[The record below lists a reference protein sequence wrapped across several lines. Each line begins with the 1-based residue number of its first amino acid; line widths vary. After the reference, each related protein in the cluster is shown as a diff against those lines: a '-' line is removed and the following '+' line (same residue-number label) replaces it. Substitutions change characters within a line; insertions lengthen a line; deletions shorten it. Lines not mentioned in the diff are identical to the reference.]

1 MNADKNSDTEPDV
14 IEGVAVEKPAKTRRR
29 SASGAGGGM
38 SESESG
44 QTRQAASGTRSGG
57 DAGSRGGGDTPNTS
71 DISAGKRRAP
81 VILTISVILAIIA
94 IAVALAGTIFQHW
107 TASRQEARL
116 RAEIEA
122 LTVRVDAASETQ
134 SEQQVEAQTETEALM
149 ASLREE
155 RDATAARLAE
165 LEAAWQANPD
175 RDIEALSLR
184 LGALE
189 DDLAARREAGGVS
202 GVDPGRALALAGM
215 SVAAA
220 MNVANL
226 DGGDPAQWLPALQET
241 ARAGLDMGDLERL
254 QSLLVPR
261 PAPPGRLLAEAEDL
275 VEMMKRNP
283 GEDVGWWRST
293 TDMLGGF
300 VRLRRSDTD
309 PMSDGEASGLLSP
322 LEEFARAIRADGLAG
337 ALAASEEIAA
347 PPAGL
352 VEWQREARRRVNL
365 DAELAALTARAAA
378 LLSDA
383 VVGE

>member
-1 MNADKNSDTEPDV
+1 MTADKNSDTEPDV
-14 IEGVAVEKPAKTRRR
+14 IEGVAVEKPAKKRRR
-29 SASGAGGGM
+29 SAAGAGGGM
-38 SESESG
+38 SESGSG
-44 QTRQAASGTRSGG
+44 RTREAPSGT
-57 DAGSRGGGDTPNTS
+57 GSRGDADIPHTS
-71 DISAGKRRAP
+71 NISGRSVGKKGAA
-81 VILTISVILAIIA
+81 VILAIIA
-94 IAVALAGTIFQHW
+94 MAIALAGMIFQQW

-122 LTVRVDAASETQ
+122 LTVRVDAAAETQ
-134 SEQQVEAQTETEALM
+134 SEQQVEAQTETQAM
-149 ASLREE
+149 MTSLREE
-155 RDATAARLAE
+155 RAAMAARLAE
-165 LEAAWQANPD
+165 LEAAWPTNPVE
-175 RDIEALSLR
+175 DIEAMSLR

-202 GVDPGRALALAGM
+202 GVEPGRALALAGM
-215 SVAAA
+215 SVVAA

-254 QSLLVPR
+254 DSLLVPR
-261 PAPPGRLLAEAEDL
+261 PAPTGQLLAEAGDL

-300 VRLRRSDTD
+300 VRLRRSDVALRSNGVAAGESNGD
-309 PMSDGEASGLLSP
+309 PGGSLSP
-322 LEEFARAIRADGLAG
+322 LEGFARAARADGLAG

-378 LLSDA
+378 LLSGA